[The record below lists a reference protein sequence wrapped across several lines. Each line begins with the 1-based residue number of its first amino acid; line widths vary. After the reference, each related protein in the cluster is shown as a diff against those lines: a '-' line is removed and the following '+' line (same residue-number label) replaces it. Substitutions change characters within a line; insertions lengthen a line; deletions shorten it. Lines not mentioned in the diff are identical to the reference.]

1 MCVCVC
7 NNFCFFCIYVTSC
20 FILLIVLH
28 KNVRVV
34 GRYIYMNTQF
44 YISESSRLSMQ
55 AGMVE
60 KEGGKSTERVEDVY
74 ICVC

>member
-1 MCVCVC
+1 
-7 NNFCFFCIYVTSC
+7 
-20 FILLIVLH
+20 
-28 KNVRVV
+28 
-34 GRYIYMNTQF
+34 MNTQF

-60 KEGGKSTERVEDVY
+60 KEGGKSKERVEDAY